1 MTKVSFGGG
10 NLGDALW
17 LTPLARYIP
26 NLTVQLRKGDK
37 RAAAVS
43 SIFDGLC
50 KVEFIENPE
59 SPNKSKL
66 DVHSAQKILYAYNII
81 DRNAIPAIKLK
92 DEEIS
97 WAKEYLKNHSN
108 PIAIINNNSGTN
120 DPLNYRAKY
129 VCPPHEYIQEIADHY
144 RKNGKTVLQFGP
156 LSDYYDHD
164 PFVPIDGAIQ
174 IRGLS
179 ARQLAA
185 CYHVI
190 GQMISGDTGDYHL
203 MLAVGG
209 KCVTLVPHENFQL
222 GYIYSDL
229 LYGYAA
235 DDWKG
240 EPVRAMY
247 LNHED
252 YKDIIINKVFLP

>member
-1 MTKVSFGGG
+1 MTTVSFGGG

-26 NLTVQLRKGDK
+26 DLVVQLRKGDK
-37 RAAAVS
+37 RAAGVAP
-43 SIFDGLC
+43 IFDGLC
-50 KVEFIENPE
+50 KVEFIDNPP
-59 SPNKSKL
+59 SPNKSNL
-66 DVHSAQKILYAYNII
+66 DVHSTQKILYAYKLVDKNS
-81 DRNAIPAIKLK
+81 IPAIKLTE
-92 DEEIS
+92 EEIS
-97 WAKEYLKNHSN
+97 WAKDYLKDYLN

-120 DPLNYRAKY
+120 DPINHRARY
-129 VCPPHEYIQEIADHY
+129 VCPPHEYIQRIADFY
-144 RKNGKTVLQFGP
+144 RLSGRTVIQFGTEKG
-156 LSDYYDHD
+156 YYDRD
-164 PFVPIDGAIQ
+164 PFVPIDGAII

-179 ARQLAA
+179 VRQLAA

-209 KCVTLVPHENFQL
+209 KCVTLVPLESFQL

-240 EPVRAMY
+240 EPVRVIY
-247 LNHED
+247 INHED
-252 YKDIIINKVFLP
+252 YKDIITNKIFLK